1 MGEKRELDGWKME
14 EYFCV
19 HVQVPVGIFTF
30 SSC

>member
-19 HVQVPVGIFTF
+19 QGTVGILRFRAK
-30 SSC
+30 

>member
-19 HVQVPVGIFTF
+19 QGTGRYFTF
-30 SSC
+30 SS